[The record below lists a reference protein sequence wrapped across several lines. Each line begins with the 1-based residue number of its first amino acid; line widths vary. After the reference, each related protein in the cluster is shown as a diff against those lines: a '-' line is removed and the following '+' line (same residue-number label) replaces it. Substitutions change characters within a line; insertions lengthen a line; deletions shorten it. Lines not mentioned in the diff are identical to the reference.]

1 VRLIPK
7 KTALPALV
15 AMLVASSMLSG
26 CSGGAPQVSGL
37 KYVSSFEGGHKYLAG
52 KIDVLLLSGTYNEM
66 GRQYGGMM
74 KEEMHEYSA
83 YIDKMLAR
91 PDVAREFTDKL
102 KANPLQKY
110 PARFREIVNGM
121 SETSGLS
128 VEKMSSLDLNYCS
141 AEAAWGSYTGGGP
154 LVVGRNND
162 FPGVPPGSDKFSNI
176 VVYNPSDGS
185 LPCAF
190 FADVGAVS
198 ADTGYNCNGLMIESN
213 DALEG
218 SRPTPD
224 RMLFSLEMPQFM
236 FDSANLDTLSTEV
249 ASTRPNMPQICLVC
263 DKNMG
268 ISYELTSTD
277 YRKAPPTAD
286 GLVVQTNDFVDPDW
300 GETQSNSAT
309 SDQRYDNMLNLANQN
324 KGKIDVATMK
334 KMMSTPMSEGGPFR
348 PGETVAKQ
356 VFVPATLEY
365 WAAIPGYQEWVQ
377 VPLNVPATLEYW
389 AAIPGYQEWVQVPL
403 KALFA
408 NCR

>member
-1 VRLIPK
+1 MKSVRLIPK

-377 VPLNVPATLEYW
+377 VPL
-389 AAIPGYQEWVQVPL
+389 

>member
-1 VRLIPK
+1 MAVIPRR
-7 KTALPALV
+7 PALLV
-15 AMLVASSMLSG
+15 LVAVLAVSIMLSG
-26 CSGGAPQVSGL
+26 CSGGAPRISGL
-37 KYVSSFEGGHKYLAG
+37 KYLSSFEGGHKYLAG
-52 KIDVLLLSGTYNEM
+52 KLAVLLLSGTYNEM
-66 GRQYGGMM
+66 GRQYGGLM
-74 KEEMHEYSA
+74 KEEMHGYSA
-83 YIDKMLAR
+83 YIDKLLAR
-91 PDVAREFTDKL
+91 PDAAKEFTDKL

-110 PARFREIVNGM
+110 PARFKQVVSGM
-121 SETSGLS
+121 SVTSGLS
-128 VEKMSSLDLNYCS
+128 MAKMASLDLNYCS
-141 AEAAWGSYTGGGP
+141 AEAAWGPYTGGGP

-162 FPGVPPGSDKFSNI
+162 FPGVPAGADQFSNI

-185 LPCAF
+185 MPCAF

-218 SRPTPD
+218 SSPTEE

-236 FDSANLDTLSTEV
+236 FDSANLGTLSTEV

-286 GLVVQTNDFVDPDW
+286 GLVIQTNDFVDPYW
-300 GETQSNSAT
+300 GVTQSNSAT
-309 SDQRYDNMLNLANQN
+309 SDQRYKNLVNLANQN
-324 KGKIDVATMK
+324 KGKIDAAVMK

-348 PGETVAKQ
+348 PGATVAKQ
-356 VFVPATLEY
+356 VFVPATFEY
-365 WAAIPGYQEWVQ
+365 WVA
-377 VPLNVPATLEYW
+377 VPN
-389 AAIPGYQEWVQVPL
+389 YQEWVQVPL
-403 KALFA
+403 KALFE

>member
-1 VRLIPK
+1 MKSVRLIPK

-377 VPLNVPATLEYW
+377 VPL
-389 AAIPGYQEWVQVPL
+389 
-403 KALFA
+403 KALFE